1 VLNYAI
7 TLEMR
12 ILQKMSR
19 LIKLISLLVIFSFC
33 SSSTEDLNSI
43 TVEEVMNVI
52 AEDNEEYFLL
62 DVRTLEEYYGD
73 LGHLPDAKLI
83 PYNEIANRI
92 DELADQK
99 DKTIIAYCRSG
110 NRSAIATKILKENG
124 FNAYNMTG
132 GMKKM
137 KEVYPDF

>member
-1 VLNYAI
+1 
-7 TLEMR
+7 
-12 ILQKMSR
+12 MSR
-19 LIKLISLLVIFSFC
+19 LIILIFLTFIVSCS

-43 TVEEVMNVI
+43 TVEEVMQVI
-52 AEDNEEYFLL
+52 SEDSEEYFLL

-73 LGHLPDAKLI
+73 LGHLPNAKLI

-110 NRSAIATKILKENG
+110 KRSAIATKILKENG
-124 FNAYNMTG
+124 FNVYNMTG

-137 KEVYPDF
+137 KEVYPDL

>member
-1 VLNYAI
+1 
-7 TLEMR
+7 
-12 ILQKMSR
+12 MSR
-19 LIKLISLLVIFSFC
+19 LIVLIFLISIFSC
-33 SSSTEDLNSI
+33 SSSSTEDLKTI
-43 TVEEVMNVI
+43 TVEEVMRVMD
-52 AEDNEEYFLL
+52 EDNEEYFFL

-83 PYNEIANRI
+83 PYNKIADRI

-99 DKTIIAYCRSG
+99 GKKIIAYCRSG
-110 NRSAIATKILKENG
+110 RRSGIATNILIENG

>member
-1 VLNYAI
+1 MK
-7 TLEMR
+7 MR

-19 LIKLISLLVIFSFC
+19 LIILIFSLFIFSC
-33 SSSTEDLNSI
+33 SSSSTEDLDSI
-43 TVEEVMNVI
+43 TVEEVMQVI
-52 AEDNEEYFLL
+52 SEDNKEYFLL

-110 NRSAIATKILKENG
+110 RRSAIATNILKGNG
-124 FNAYNMTG
+124 FKAYNMTG

>member
-1 VLNYAI
+1 
-7 TLEMR
+7 
-12 ILQKMSR
+12 MSR
-19 LIKLISLLVIFSFC
+19 LIILIFSLFIFSC
-33 SSSTEDLNSI
+33 SSSSTEDLDSI
-43 TVEEVMNVI
+43 TVEEVMQVI
-52 AEDNEEYFLL
+52 SEDNKEYFLL

-110 NRSAIATKILKENG
+110 RRSAIATNILKENG
-124 FNAYNMTG
+124 FKAYNMTG
-132 GMKKM
+132 GMKKI

>member
-1 VLNYAI
+1 
-7 TLEMR
+7 MR

-19 LIKLISLLVIFSFC
+19 LIILIFSLFIFSC
-33 SSSTEDLNSI
+33 SSSSTEDLDSI
-43 TVEEVMNVI
+43 TVEEVMQVI
-52 AEDNEEYFLL
+52 SEDNKEYFLL

-110 NRSAIATKILKENG
+110 RRSAIATNILKENG
-124 FNAYNMTG
+124 FKAYNMTG
-132 GMKKM
+132 GMKKI

>member
-1 VLNYAI
+1 
-7 TLEMR
+7 
-12 ILQKMSR
+12 MSR
-19 LIKLISLLVIFSFC
+19 LIILISLLLIISC
-33 SSSTEDLNSI
+33 SSSSTEDLNSI
-43 TVEEVMNVI
+43 TVEEVMQVI
-52 AEDNEEYFLL
+52 KEDNKEYFLL

-73 LGHLPDAKLI
+73 LGHLPDAELI
-83 PYNEIANRI
+83 PYNEIADRI

-110 NRSAIATKILKENG
+110 RRSGIATKLLTENG
-124 FNAYNMTG
+124 FKAYNMVG

>member
-1 VLNYAI
+1 MK
-7 TLEMR
+7 MR

-19 LIKLISLLVIFSFC
+19 LIILIFSLFIFSC
-33 SSSTEDLNSI
+33 SSSSTEDLDSI
-43 TVEEVMNVI
+43 TVEEVMQVI
-52 AEDNEEYFLL
+52 SEDNKEYFLL

-110 NRSAIATKILKENG
+110 RRSAIATNILKENG
-124 FNAYNMTG
+124 FKAYNMTG
-132 GMKKM
+132 GMKKI

>member
-1 VLNYAI
+1 
-7 TLEMR
+7 
-12 ILQKMSR
+12 MSR
-19 LIKLISLLVIFSFC
+19 LIMLIFLLFSFSC
-33 SSSTEDLNSI
+33 SSSSTEDLISI
-43 TVEEVMNVI
+43 TVEEVMQVI
-52 AEDNEEYFLL
+52 DEDNEEYFLL

-99 DKTIIAYCRSG
+99 GKTIIAYCRSG
-110 NRSAIATKILKENG
+110 RRSTIATNILKENG
-124 FNAYNMTG
+124 FKVYNMTG